1 MTSLGQPIHGPLSG
15 REGHLA
21 PWWPPIDGVLL
32 GGIAG
37 IITIAAMYLAP
48 WWLVVIAGFLSSPVL
63 LVTSLVGP
71 SGDVFASGAV
81 VLGSVL
87 LYVSYAE
94 FLAYCCHRELT
105 RSAWIVAVLLVHMAC
120 LIAWM
125 GLFLSDVV
133 AGLYF

>member
-1 MTSLGQPIHGPLSG
+1 MNTLGQPIHGPLSG
-15 REGHLA
+15 REARLA
-21 PWWPPIDGVLL
+21 PWWPPVDGVLL

-37 IITIAAMYLAP
+37 IAAIAAMFLAP
-48 WWLVVIAGFLSSPVL
+48 WWLVVIAGFLASPVL
-63 LVTSLVGP
+63 LVTSLAGP
-71 SGDVFASGAV
+71 SGEVIASGAV

-87 LYVSYAE
+87 LYVGYAE
-94 FLAYCCHRELT
+94 VLAYCCRREVT